1 MFPMSKTRTFPV
13 RKTPSEHFPMI
24 KKSASLLILF
34 SILLLT
40 SCTGPLTDASFV
52 PDGTPATGGIVYSFA
67 SVPEK
72 NFFLKEMHPEGSSA
86 PCGKFFRET
95 VCAVSWTR
103 PDSSRVHAL
112 WNSNGKEIRVPLRSS
127 GNIYSCFDSEG
138 KRTRLELIGNKMY
151 ISLSG
156 RVLYIHGSEN
166 LSLEI
171 PSEGR

>member
-1 MFPMSKTRTFPV
+1 
-13 RKTPSEHFPMI
+13 MI
-24 KKSASLLILF
+24 KRTAFFLILL
-34 SILLLT
+34 SILLIT
-40 SCTGPLTDASFV
+40 SCAGALTDASFV
-52 PDGTPATGGIVYSFA
+52 SAGNPVSGGIVYSFA
-67 SVPEK
+67 SVSEK
-72 NFFLKEMHPEGSSA
+72 DFFRKEMHPEGSSA
-86 PCGKFFRET
+86 PRGRIFRET
-95 VCAVSWTR
+95 VCSVTWTK
-103 PDSSRVHAL
+103 PDNSRIHAL
-112 WNSNGKEIRVPLRSS
+112 WNSEGKEIRVPLRSS